1 VVLVEEDRKRLI
13 VANAGDQRAVVAKGD
28 VAVPI
33 TTDHKP
39 DEPGERLRIYDEG
52 GFVNEQKRVNGILSL
67 SRSLGDADL
76 QPYVTY
82 VPEVNFVN
90 LSSGDYRFL
99 IIACDGLW
107 DVLSNQKA
115 VEIVDKY
122 VEPGKAAAA
131 LRDYAH
137 LLGSSDNISV
147 IVFKFDL
154 ERKEYNN
161 ITRPSTSTTSS
172 SNSNITVPEKD
183 HCELL
188 LPEKNLPE
196 KDNIHLISPER
207 LLLTEPSPNL
217 TVLNLNPNV

>member
-1 VVLVEEDRKRLI
+1 
-13 VANAGDQRAVVAKGD
+13 
-28 VAVPI
+28 
-33 TTDHKP
+33 
-39 DEPGERLRIYDEG
+39 
-52 GFVNEQKRVNGILSL
+52 
-67 SRSLGDADL
+67 
-76 QPYVTY
+76 
-82 VPEVNFVN
+82 VN

-107 DVLSNQKA
+107 DVISNQKA

-122 VEPGKAAAA
+122 VEPGKSAAA

-137 LLGSSDNISV
+137 LLGSADNISV

-161 ITRPSTSTTSS
+161 ITRPSTSTSSS

-188 LPEKNLPE
+188 VPEKTLPE
-196 KDNIHLISPER
+196 KDNIHISPER
-207 LLLTEPSPNL
+207 LLPTEPSPI
-217 TVLNLNPNV
+217 TNLNISPNV